1 MALAIDVIV
10 NMRSG
15 WWIKNVEGC
24 LNVISMTV
32 WESWRVGEMM
42 LIISPVCQHSAK
54 SSDEGHTFPD
64 MRVDPAFLQVDHPSY
79 PLLSHDKSLSRQ
91 SRATTFHRDNLPC
104 QQSCLTQ
111 HH

>member
-15 WWIKNVEGC
+15 WWIRNVEGC

-42 LIISPVCQHSAK
+42 LIMSPVCQHFANST
-54 SSDEGHTFPD
+54 DGRHTFPD
-64 MRVDPAFLQVDHPSY
+64 MRVDPAFLQVDYPSY
-79 PLLSHDKSLSRQ
+79 PLLSHDKSLSSQ
-91 SRATTFHRDNLPC
+91 LRAELFTGIIYLANSPA
-104 QQSCLTQ
+104 
-111 HH
+111 

>member
-15 WWIKNVEGC
+15 WWIRNVEGC

-32 WESWRVGEMM
+32 LGSWRVGEMM

-54 SSDEGHTFPD
+54 SPDEAHTFPD
-64 MRVDPAFLQVDHPSY
+64 MRVDPAFLQVDYPSHV
-79 PLLSHDKSLSRQ
+79 LGGHNKGLSRQ
-91 SRATTFHRDNLPC
+91 SRAIPSAGIPYLANSPA
-104 QQSCLTQ
+104 
-111 HH
+111 